1 MERAHWLARRG
12 GPETKPIPIGGG
24 RAPYHAGRKLI
35 MEEMLLSAVGRRTAA
50 DGQDQ
55 EVHVGY
61 VIADRGI
68 EVARREPGDW

>member
-1 MERAHWLARRG
+1 
-12 GPETKPIPIGGG
+12 
-24 RAPYHAGRKLI
+24 
-35 MEEMLLSAVGRRTAA
+35 MEEMLLSAVGRRIAA